1 MTARE
6 RKQFWIKER
15 NKAARII
22 KRYNRAFYSD
32 LRADLNLFAEAVERG
47 QGEGYAQ
54 SFLFSQRVFQTMRQL
69 YGTIGVRY
77 ARQAF
82 NDRTTVKALTTGPG
96 IQEWIDLILEY
107 LGNEFYNRGVL
118 KISNTTKMM
127 MLDIINK
134 GFAEG
139 WGALKTADYIRNNP
153 EIDLQLR
160 NRAEMIARTE
170 TGRAIHSG
178 TFVGADKS
186 PFVKV
191 KEWISARDSRTRGN
205 PFNDRDANATLKKR
219 PDHWDLDGVIVEFT
233 EKFTDPRS
241 LRQLLHPHDPK
252 GGAADTINCRCSY
265 AILTKK
271 DERGKPIRK
280 QTVDRVF

>member
-6 RKQFWIKER
+6 RKQYWIKER

-22 KRYNRAFYSD
+22 KRYNKAFYSD

-54 SFLFSQRVFQTMRQL
+54 SFLFSQRVFTTMRQL

-77 ARQAF
+77 ARRAF
-82 NDRTTVKALTTGPG
+82 NDRTMVKQMFTP
-96 IQEWIDLILEY
+96 QEWIDLILQY

-118 KISNTTKMM
+118 KISNTTKLM

-205 PFNDRDANATLKKR
+205 PINGQKDKA
-219 PDHWDLDGVIVEFT
+219 DHWLMDGQIVEFKQ
-233 EKFTDPRS
+233 KFIDPRNGRE
-241 LRQLLHPHDPK
+241 LEHPHDPK
-252 GGAADTINCRCSY
+252 AGAADVINCRCTF
-265 AILTKK
+265 AVLTKK
-271 DERGKPIRK
+271 NEQGKPIRK
-280 QTVDRVF
+280 QTVDRVS

>member
-6 RKQFWIKER
+6 RKQYWIKER

-77 ARQAF
+77 ARRAF

-96 IQEWIDLILEY
+96 IQEWIDLILQY

-118 KISNTTKMM
+118 KISNTTKLM

-205 PFNDRDANATLKKR
+205 PINGQKDKA
-219 PDHWDLDGVIVEFT
+219 DHWLMDGQIVEFKQ
-233 EKFTDPRS
+233 KFVDPRNGRE
-241 LRQLLHPHDPK
+241 LEHPHDPK
-252 GGAADTINCRCSY
+252 GTAADTVNCRCTF
-265 AILTKK
+265 AVLTKK
-271 DERGKPIRK
+271 NEQGKPIRK
-280 QTVDRVF
+280 QTVDTVF

>member
-6 RKQFWIKER
+6 RKQYWIKER

-22 KRYNRAFYSD
+22 KRYNKAFYSD

-77 ARQAF
+77 ARRAF

-96 IQEWIDLILEY
+96 IQEWIDLILQY
-107 LGNEFYNRGVL
+107 LGNEFYNKGVL

-134 GFAEG
+134 GFQEG

-153 EIDLQLR
+153 EIDLELR
-160 NRAEMIARTE
+160 NRAETIARTE

-205 PFNDRDANATLKKR
+205 PITSFQSKA
-219 PDHWDLDGVIVEFT
+219 DHWDMSGQVVEFNQ
-233 EKFTDPRS
+233 KFTDPKS
-241 LRQLLHPHDPK
+241 GSKLEHPHDPK
-252 GGAADTINCRCSY
+252 AGAADVINCRCTF
-265 AILTKK
+265 AVLTKK
-271 DERGKPIRK
+271 NEQGKPIRK

>member
-6 RKQFWIKER
+6 RKAYWIKER

-32 LRADLNLFAEAVERG
+32 LRADMNMFAAAVESG

-77 ARQAF
+77 ARRAF

-107 LGNEFYNRGVL
+107 LGNEFYNKGVL
-118 KISNTTKMM
+118 KITNTTKLM

-134 GFAEG
+134 GFQEG

-153 EIDLQLR
+153 EIDFQLR

-205 PFNDRDANATLKKR
+205 PINGQKDKA
-219 PDHWDLDGVIVEFT
+219 DHWLMDGQIVEFKQ
-233 EKFTDPRS
+233 KFIDPRNGRD
-241 LRQLLHPHDPK
+241 LGHPHDPK
-252 GGAADTINCRCSY
+252 AGAADVINCRCTF
-265 AILTKK
+265 AVLTKK
-271 DERGKPIRK
+271 NQQGKPIRK
-280 QTVDRVF
+280 QTVTL